1 MVQPCSHPPLL
12 DCSSQTRAFGW
23 VRGIVIEMNS
33 LQSQCPYARHE
44 NLVDWPAST
53 NIPPRRKPGT
63 HSHQRCQIVP
73 PLGGQRLM
81 RRNQQERRQTVAL
94 APALSSKNPWF
105 RRQQRP
111 TQTLLDRRSCCASFA
126 ACYVCFA
133 HMLAILP
140 LHHLPCCTRRNRPLH
155 FICMLPLVPQPW

>member
-1 MVQPCSHPPLL
+1 MIVPLR
-12 DCSSQTRAFGW
+12 RAIGW

-53 NIPPRRKPGT
+53 THHRGVMPGT
-63 HSHQRCQIVP
+63 HSHRRCQIVP

-81 RRNQQERRQTVAL
+81 RRNQSGATADGGACTRAAL
-94 APALSSKNPWF
+94 EESLVSSAAEN
-105 RRQQRP
+105 RS
-111 TQTLLDRRSCCASFA
+111 QTLLDRRSCCASFA

-155 FICMLPLVPQPW
+155 FICMLPLDGQPW